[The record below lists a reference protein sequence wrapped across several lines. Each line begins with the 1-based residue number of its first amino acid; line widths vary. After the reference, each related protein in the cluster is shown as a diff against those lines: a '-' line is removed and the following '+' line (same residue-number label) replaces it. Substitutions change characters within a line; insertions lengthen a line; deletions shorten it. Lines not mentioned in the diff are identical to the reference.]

1 MGSDTFL
8 NGGKTA
14 AVKDLPKTAKNV
26 VATVKEIVNCTEQ
39 EIYDVLK
46 DCNMDPNLAV
56 EKLLSQDTFHE
67 VRSKREKRKEVKEG
81 SDSRTR
87 GNSMGWTR
95 GGKTGGGNDPSVVQ
109 SGFSHVTYKENG
121 KAVDKQDVVGSVY
134 ASVTSSITHYVRKSS
149 KSSWEVSVTAIS
161 YFHLPNGSQVPI
173 MESSCKCKERL
184 TAYTCNGSDPC
195 MESGL
200 VWVALFNSVLHLS
213 DSSNTD
219 NGRQSLGT
227 GVSISDTAQVS
238 PAPQPW
244 SVGVSKGHLSMADVV
259 RMGKTPQDVVSH
271 NHSNSL
277 GVSSS
282 GKSESSLSLPYQNS
296 SEQQGLHDEWPVA
309 EQPFTGNA
317 QALNMSSS
325 NVNGPFEHPNLH
337 VTEVSLHR
345 NGEIS
350 AAQVSWEENA
360 SDNAI
365 SEKIDSA
372 SNLESTT
379 TSNFRSSHKHH
390 EGVSSVALNLQ
401 RLSMEESHLKA
412 PSSEDTVVLPNHL
425 QALAAECSHL
435 SFGTYKGGNNSANL
449 APNNLSR
456 SGLEMKSAAVD
467 DSLVQFPDARHFLF
481 QFHLLISLN
490 HGNDQ
495 LGFDAINHG
504 NEQLGFD
511 VLRGTSGDQSYN
523 SSTPWEEL
531 VKHTVYE
538 KTLGHEYSNAA
549 SIPDPS
555 LQKSHWET
563 PSLPLK
569 QPGLQ
574 SGSHSF
580 PGELEPS
587 LEMTPAPPDDIF
599 KRSQRHGTTHTNS
612 NLANQDMLAFLRAPS
627 RARHIN
633 VGPPINNFPLSVSED
648 MEPGTFALHNRPTPT
663 QGFTVQPNKHFQQ
676 LPDMTAYHSLPQNQS
691 YMTAIDS
698 QRAFSDNTA
707 YNRYPANMNYNNLP
721 QNRNEF
727 LMSRLPPST
736 ASDTRGYGNLDS
748 SFYHPGNLANTSVG
762 NITPSSN
769 FNEILPSHYIGG
781 RNMSSIQP
789 IQPVS
794 FSQWDY
800 GPKSLSPFLPEK
812 TQYNFMDHQSSQAS
826 LSPQYASPLYSDFH
840 PSWSQVPE
848 EHKQSGSVPDLLPRQ
863 LPQFWQHNH

>member
-1 MGSDTFL
+1 MGSETFL

-14 AVKDLPKTAKNV
+14 AVKDLPKT
-26 VATVKEIVNCTEQ
+26 VATVKEVVNRPEQ
-39 EIYDVLK
+39 EILDALK
-46 DCNMDPNLAV
+46 DSNMDPNLAV

-67 VRSKREKRKEVKEG
+67 VRSKREKRKEGKEA

-87 GNSMGWTR
+87 GNSTGWTR
-95 GGKTGGGNDPSVVQ
+95 KGKIGIGSDPGVSQ

-121 KAVDKQDVVGSVY
+121 KSVDKQDVGSAY
-134 ASVTSSITHYVRKSS
+134 ASVMSSKTHYVRKSS
-149 KSSWEVSVTAIS
+149 I
-161 YFHLPNGSQVPI
+161 
-173 MESSCKCKERL
+173 
-184 TAYTCNGSDPC
+184 
-195 MESGL
+195 
-200 VWVALFNSVLHLS
+200 S

-227 GVSISDTAQVS
+227 GVSMSDTAQVS

-259 RMGKTPQDVVSH
+259 RMGRTSQDVVSH
-271 NHSNSL
+271 NNCNSL

-282 GKSESSLSLPYQNS
+282 GKSDSSFSLPCQNS

-317 QALNMSSS
+317 SALNMSSSNVNGPFEHLSILMSSS

-337 VTEVSLHR
+337 VTELSLHR
-345 NGEIS
+345 NSELD
-350 AAQVSWEENA
+350 ATQVSWGEIA
-360 SDNAI
+360 RDNGI

-372 SNLESTT
+372 SNLENAT
-379 TSNFRSSHKHH
+379 TSDFCSSHKHR
-390 EGVSSVALNLQ
+390 EGVSSVALDLQ
-401 RLSMEESHLKA
+401 QLSMEESHLKA
-412 PSSEDTVVLPNHL
+412 PSSEDVVVLPNHL

-435 SFGTYKGGNNSANL
+435 SFGTYKGGNNSASSANL

-467 DSLVQFPDARHFLF
+467 DSLVQFPDAS
-481 QFHLLISLN
+481 SLN

-495 LGFDAINHG
+495 LGFDTVNHG
-504 NEQLGFD
+504 DDQLGFD

-523 SSTPWEEL
+523 PSTPWEEL

-538 KTLGHEYSNAA
+538 KTLGHEYSTAA
-549 SIPDPS
+549 SISDPS

-574 SGSHSF
+574 SGSHSSF
-580 PGELEPS
+580 PGEL
-587 LEMTPAPPDDIF
+587 
-599 KRSQRHGTTHTNS
+599 HNNS
-612 NLANQDMLAFLRAPS
+612 NSAHQDLLAFLLAQS

-633 VGPPINNFPLSVSED
+633 AGPPINNLPLSVSED
-648 MEPGTFALHNRPTPT
+648 MEPGTLALHNRPTPT
-663 QGFTVQPNKHFQQ
+663 QGFTVQHNKHFQQ

-698 QRAFSDNTA
+698 QRAFSDNTT

-736 ASDTRGYGNLDS
+736 AGDAHGYGNLDS
-748 SFYHPGNLANTSVG
+748 SFYHPGNLMSNPSVG
-762 NITPSSN
+762 NMTPSSN
-769 FNEILPSHYIGG
+769 FNEILPSQYIGG
-781 RNMSSIQP
+781 HNMSSIQP
-789 IQPVS
+789 DS

-812 TQYNFMDHQSSQAS
+812 TQYNFMGQSSQAS
-826 LSPQYASPLYSDFH
+826 LSQYASPQYSDFH
-840 PSWSQVPE
+840 PSWSQIPE

-863 LPQFWQHNH
+863 LHQFWQHNH